1 MRNLKKIL
9 AVITVIAM
17 IASMLV
23 VPALAEGFQ
32 YEDEATILNKLGLM
46 EGYGL
51 GDDTNRLQGLI
62 FAIKA
67 AGKASEVNAMTDEEA
82 AAILAEKVVDADEVP
97 AWGIKW
103 AAYAVK
109 NGYTSGTDASVAPKI
124 KFSPLKGISVTEL
137 LVWVMNIGMGYNFGT
152 DVVVAEAVKAGVITL
167 NQALELQAK
176 DTLIRDDVAGVLFG
190 ACKNGVN
197 ADGKKFI
204 QSLIDA
210 GFVSEADAVEAGLVE
225 AKPVKPEV
233 VSITADNLK
242 EVTVV
247 FNKALDKD
255 TVKAENIK
263 IDGEAATVSLNDD
276 KVTVVITMKAK
287 LENQKDYKL
296 VVEKVKDT
304 DGNEIAKT
312 EKSFRAF
319 DATLPV
325 AESITVTGPK
335 NFTIEFS
342 EPIETAGT
350 VEVKSGSY
358 VLGVGA
364 PSISGK
370 KATVELYSSLTDG
383 TTYEV
388 TVKDFKDYAGYKNII
403 KTFNLAYA
411 KDGNAPVATVE
422 KAEQTYVKVKFDK
435 PVTGLDKD
443 QFWHTFTAWTA
454 KGIYKAEGMTTADA
468 IGVSDSV
475 DTVWVKFA
483 DDAKNDK
490 PIHEGTTVFGI
501 EAKANNNEIKDNWGN
516 KFASATFTIT
526 VTADK
531 TAPEVAELK
540 VKSEK
545 SLEIKF
551 SEEVV
556 FGNDNVEVLAEDGS
570 KIDGVS
576 PSVSGSGKEYT
587 ISWSKDL
594 SGKTIVVRIKDVKDK
609 ALQPNK
615 MSLYSATLVITDKT
629 APDISQVTEDASDAS
644 NKILY
649 VFFNEAVDNTALDKN
664 NYGVLGSDGVVT
676 LLSKDPVFFVGN
688 KVVKLTLTK
697 EEYDKLGSLFVQKVK
712 DLAGNAMAGKTIA
725 KGNIKDYKHADNQPA
740 IATIDAV
747 ATDKIEITFNQ
758 VLKRVDKDVFRIN
771 GTTPVAMELKTDK
784 KGNTVVVL
792 QLSSDAKLDA
802 NIGTTVS
809 LGYDDESGKYKITN
823 LFDVDA
829 NYGATYDY
837 SKFNDK
843 IAPSMAKKTDGN
855 FDISATKTGTT
866 ITIVFDEPIDSNSL
880 SKFTYK
886 VKDYTVVSV
895 SVASG
900 DTKNVVITVDKPIT
914 AGKLQITQELPVAD
928 SKGNEYKYDKTIEVD
943 VP

>member
-1 MRNLKKIL
+1 M
-9 AVITVIAM
+9 
-17 IASMLV
+17 
-23 VPALAEGFQ
+23 
-32 YEDEATILNKLGLM
+32 EDE
-46 EGYGL
+46 
-51 GDDTNRLQGLI
+51 D
-62 FAIKA
+62 
-67 AGKASEVNAMTDEEA
+67 
-82 AAILAEKVVDADEVP
+82 
-97 AWGIKW
+97 
-103 AAYAVK
+103 
-109 NGYTSGTDASVAPKI
+109 
-124 KFSPLKGISVTEL
+124 
-137 LVWVMNIGMGYNFGT
+137 
-152 DVVVAEAVKAGVITL
+152 
-167 NQALELQAK
+167 
-176 DTLIRDDVAGVLFG
+176 
-190 ACKNGVN
+190 
-197 ADGKKFI
+197 
-204 QSLIDA
+204 
-210 GFVSEADAVEAGLVE
+210 
-225 AKPVKPEV
+225 
-233 VSITADNLK
+233 
-242 EVTVV
+242 
-247 FNKALDKD
+247 
-255 TVKAENIK
+255 
-263 IDGEAATVSLNDD
+263 
-276 KVTVVITMKAK
+276 K

-325 AESITVTGPK
+325 AESITVTGPMS
-335 NFTIEFS
+335 FTIEFS
-342 EPIETAGT
+342 EHIETAGT

-358 VLGVGA
+358 VLGGTC
-364 PSISGK
+364 SISGK
-370 KATVELYSSLTDG
+370 KATVKLYSSLTDG

-435 PVTGLDKD
+435 PVTGLDKE

-483 DDAKNDK
+483 DNANDK

-576 PSVSGSGKEYT
+576 PSVSPGSGKEYT
-587 ISWSKDL
+587 ISWSKEL

-629 APDISQVTEDASDAS
+629 APDISKVTKDAS

-664 NYGVLGSDGVVT
+664 NYGVLANGEVT

-688 KVVKLTLTK
+688 KVVKLTLTD
-697 EEYDKLGSLFVQKVK
+697 EEYQKLGSTGSLFVQKVK
-712 DLAGNAMAGKTIA
+712 DLAGNAMAGQTKTISSMDGYETD
-725 KGNIKDYKHADNQPA
+725 KPA

-758 VLKRVDKDVFRIN
+758 VLKRVDKDVFRIKF
-771 GTTPVAMELKTDK
+771 TTPVAMELKTNK
-784 KGNTVVVL
+784 EGNTVVVL
-792 QLSSDAKLDA
+792 QLAPAAKLDA

-809 LGYDDESGKYKITN
+809 LGYDNSGQYKITN

-855 FDISATKTGTT
+855 FDISVDKVAKT
-866 ITIVFDEPIDSNSL
+866 ITIKFDEPIDSNSL

-900 DTKNVVITVDKPIT
+900 DTKNVVITVDKAIT

-943 VP
+943 VPST

>member
-358 VLGVGA
+358 VLGVGT

-388 TVKDFKDYAGYKNII
+388 TVKDFVDYAGYKNII

-435 PVTGLDKD
+435 PVTGLVKE
-443 QFWHTFTAWTA
+443 QFWHSFTAWTA
-454 KGIYKAEGMTTADA
+454 KGIYKAEGMTADRR
-468 IGVSDSV
+468 D
-475 DTVWVKFA
+475 
-483 DDAKNDK
+483 
-490 PIHEGTTVFGI
+490 
-501 EAKANNNEIKDNWGN
+501 
-516 KFASATFTIT
+516 
-526 VTADK
+526 
-531 TAPEVAELK
+531 
-540 VKSEK
+540 
-545 SLEIKF
+545 
-551 SEEVV
+551 
-556 FGNDNVEVLAEDGS
+556 
-570 KIDGVS
+570 
-576 PSVSGSGKEYT
+576 
-587 ISWSKDL
+587 
-594 SGKTIVVRIKDVKDK
+594 
-609 ALQPNK
+609 
-615 MSLYSATLVITDKT
+615 
-629 APDISQVTEDASDAS
+629 
-644 NKILY
+644 
-649 VFFNEAVDNTALDKN
+649 
-664 NYGVLGSDGVVT
+664 
-676 LLSKDPVFFVGN
+676 
-688 KVVKLTLTK
+688 
-697 EEYDKLGSLFVQKVK
+697 
-712 DLAGNAMAGKTIA
+712 
-725 KGNIKDYKHADNQPA
+725 
-740 IATIDAV
+740 
-747 ATDKIEITFNQ
+747 
-758 VLKRVDKDVFRIN
+758 
-771 GTTPVAMELKTDK
+771 
-784 KGNTVVVL
+784 
-792 QLSSDAKLDA
+792 
-802 NIGTTVS
+802 
-809 LGYDDESGKYKITN
+809 
-823 LFDVDA
+823 
-829 NYGATYDY
+829 
-837 SKFNDK
+837 
-843 IAPSMAKKTDGN
+843 
-855 FDISATKTGTT
+855 
-866 ITIVFDEPIDSNSL
+866 
-880 SKFTYK
+880 
-886 VKDYTVVSV
+886 
-895 SVASG
+895 
-900 DTKNVVITVDKPIT
+900 
-914 AGKLQITQELPVAD
+914 
-928 SKGNEYKYDKTIEVD
+928 
-943 VP
+943 

>member
-276 KVTVVITMKAK
+276 KVTVVITMTTK
-287 LENQKDYKL
+287 LDNQKDYKL

-358 VLGVGA
+358 VLGVGT

-388 TVKDFKDYAGYKNII
+388 TVKDFVDYAGYKNII

-435 PVTGLDKD
+435 PVTGLVKE
-443 QFWHTFTAWTA
+443 QFWHSFTAWTA
-454 KGIYKAEGMTTADA
+454 KGIYKAEGMTAADA
-468 IGVSDSV
+468 IVSSDSV

-483 DDAKNDK
+483 DNADDK
-490 PIHEGTTVFGI
+490 PIREGTTVFGI
-501 EAKANNNEIKDNWGN
+501 EAKADSNEIKDNWGN

-540 VKSEK
+540 VKSEQ

-556 FGNDNVEVLAEDGS
+556 FVNDNVEVLAEDGS

-587 ISWSKDL
+587 ISLGKDL

-629 APDISQVTEDASDAS
+629 APEISQVTKDAS

-649 VFFNEAVDNTALDKN
+649 VFFKEAVDNTALDKN
-664 NYGVLGSDGVVT
+664 NYGVLDANGVVT

-688 KVVKLTLTK
+688 KVVKLTLTD
-697 EEYDKLGSLFVQKVK
+697 EEYGKLGSLFVQKVK
-712 DLAGNAMAGKTIA
+712 DLAGNAMAGQTISSMD
-725 KGNIKDYKHADNQPA
+725 DYANDKPA
-740 IATIDAV
+740 IDTIDAV
-747 ATDKIEITFNQ
+747 ATDKIEITFDQ

-771 GTTPVAMELKTDK
+771 GTTPVAMELKTNKD
-784 KGNTVVVL
+784 GNTVVVL
-792 QLSSDAKLDA
+792 QLASTAKLAA
-802 NIGTTVS
+802 NIGTVS

-823 LFDVDA
+823 LFDVEAAYTD
-829 NYGATYDY
+829 TYDQDD
-837 SKFNDK
+837 FNDK
-843 IAPSMAKKTDGN
+843 IAPSMAKTGDDFNILVNKT
-855 FDISATKTGTT
+855 AKT
-866 ITIVFDEPIDSNSL
+866 ITIEFDEPIDNNSL
-880 SKFTYK
+880 SKFTFK

-895 SVASG
+895 TSG
-900 DTKNVVITVDKPIT
+900 GTKNVVITVDKAIT

-928 SKGNEYKYDKTIEVD
+928 SEGNEYKYDKTIEVD
-943 VP
+943 VPST